1 MASLNFKLF
10 IHLHIVIVILHFPW
24 HMCIVHWNLLTPDES
39 CGCPGKTLQPQPQDS
54 EPRALSSFIT
64 KDRFAHLG
72 PDVVSAAECAVAA
85 CAPVAAAHS
94 ICTGHDE
101 HHLNNHLFYP
111 SCRLSFVN

>member
-24 HMCIVHWNLLTPDES
+24 RMCIVHWNLLTPDES

-72 PDVVSAAECAVAA
+72 PDAVLQQSVQLPPVHLWQLHTQSA
-85 CAPVAAAHS
+85 PDMMSTTLTTTFS
-94 ICTGHDE
+94 IHPED
-101 HHLNNHLFYP
+101 
-111 SCRLSFVN
+111 